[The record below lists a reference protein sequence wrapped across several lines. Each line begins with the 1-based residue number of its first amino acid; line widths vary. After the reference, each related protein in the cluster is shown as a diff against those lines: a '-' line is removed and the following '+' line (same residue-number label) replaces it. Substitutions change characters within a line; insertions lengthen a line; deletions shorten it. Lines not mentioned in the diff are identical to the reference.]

1 MIRAVLTPKGG
12 EPESVILG
20 LDEENIKRLREGK
33 PINVNL
39 RHLDPDGPPTE
50 KLPNLN
56 IVIAYDN
63 NDFREFLE
71 KAREKTAG

>member
-12 EPESVILG
+12 EPETVILG
-20 LDEENIKRLREGK
+20 LDEENMRRLRDNK
-33 PINVNL
+33 PIKVNL
-39 RHLDPDGPPTE
+39 HHLDPDGPPT

-63 NDFREFLE
+63 DEFREFLE
-71 KAREKTAG
+71 EARKK

>member
-12 EPESVILG
+12 EPETVLLG
-20 LDEENIKRLREGK
+20 LDEENISRLRNNK
-33 PINVNL
+33 PIKVNL
-39 RHLDPDGPPTE
+39 LHLDPDGPPT

-63 NDFREFLE
+63 DEFRDFLKR
-71 KAREKTAG
+71 AQGQSA

>member
-20 LDEENIKRLREGK
+20 LDEVNIQRLREGK
-33 PINVNL
+33 PIHVNL
-39 RHLDPDGPPTE
+39 HHLDPDGPPT
-50 KLPNLN
+50 KLPNIN

-63 NDFREFLE
+63 DDFREFLVQ
-71 KAREKTAG
+71 AQEKTAG